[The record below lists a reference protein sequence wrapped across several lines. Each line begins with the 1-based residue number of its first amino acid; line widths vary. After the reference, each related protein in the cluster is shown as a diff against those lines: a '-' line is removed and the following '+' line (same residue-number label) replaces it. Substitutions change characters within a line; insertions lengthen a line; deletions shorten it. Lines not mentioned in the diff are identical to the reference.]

1 VLQNGF
7 DMGYKDGFEIAFM
20 LGRYKGLL
28 AAMSPT
34 LKHSAD
40 VTAVLDKT
48 RRGACWICNVESQNE
63 ITPSYEQ
70 IPFSE
75 ILNNQKVYSAEVT
88 KGLREYTESF
98 LEKTSI

>member
-28 AAMSPT
+28 AAMSPS

-40 VTAVLDKT
+40 VTVVLDKT
-48 RRGACWICNVESQNE
+48 RRGACWICSVESQNE
-63 ITPSYEQ
+63 IESSYEQ

-75 ILNNQKVYSAEVT
+75 ILNNQKTYSVEVI
-88 KGLREYTESF
+88 KRLREYTESL
-98 LEKTSI
+98 LEKKSI